1 MKSLVVYTS
10 QTGFTEQYATWLSE
24 KLNGQIMT
32 LDEAKE
38 RVSAF
43 FENFDALIYGGWAM
57 AGKIQKADWFLERL
71 DGWKGKKLA
80 LFMVGAS
87 PNESPDVP
95 VVLEQILDENQK
107 QYARVFYCQGG
118 LNYDKMSLLNKIV
131 MKIFAG
137 VMKKKNPEAGEMVSK
152 SYNIAD
158 PKYLD
163 PLIAYLKEV
172 K

>member
-1 MKSLVVYTS
+1 MRALIIYTS
-10 QTGFTEQYATWLSE
+10 QTGYTMQYATWLSE

-32 LDEAKE
+32 LDEAKAK
-38 RVSAF
+38 VSAF
-43 FENFDALIYGGWAM
+43 FESFDTIVYGGWAM

-118 LNYDKMSLLNKIV
+118 LNYDKMSLPNKIV

-137 VMKKKNPEAGEMVSK
+137 VMKKKNPEAGEMVSN

-158 PKYLD
+158 PKYLE
-163 PLIAYLKEV
+163 PLIVYLKEA